1 MDYFD
6 KIKDRLSSKLK
17 GKELMKESSFKE
29 LGIDSLDLVDLVFEL
44 EEEIGYTADLELL
57 YDFYSAIG
65 FCNERIKLYVATNL
79 KPVENPR
86 PLDDDEFLELYELTY
101 EECMELVASGA
112 IQDAKTII
120 ALQYYALH
128 FGGK

>member
-44 EEEIGYTADLELL
+44 EDEELL
-57 YDFYSAIG
+57 KISTVQD
-65 FCNERIKLYVATNL
+65 L
-79 KPVENPR
+79 
-86 PLDDDEFLELYELTY
+86 LDLID
-101 EECMELVASGA
+101 S
-112 IQDAKTII
+112 K
-120 ALQYYALH
+120 
-128 FGGK
+128 K

>member
-44 EEEIGYTADLELL
+44 EEEIGVEFQDEELL
-57 YDFYSAIG
+57 KISTVQDLLDLIDQGVDFDKAHFLSMQQD
-65 FCNERIKLYVATNL
+65 L
-79 KPVENPR
+79 KKQID
-86 PLDDDEFLELYELTY
+86 LLKGL
-101 EECMELVASGA
+101 
-112 IQDAKTII
+112 
-120 ALQYYALH
+120 
-128 FGGK
+128 

>member
-44 EEEIGYTADLELL
+44 EEEIGVEFQDDEM
-57 YDFYSAIG
+57 
-65 FCNERIKLYVATNL
+65 FCN
-79 KPVENPR
+79 
-86 PLDDDEFLELYELTY
+86 
-101 EECMELVASGA
+101 
-112 IQDAKTII
+112 
-120 ALQYYALH
+120 LQQCKI
-128 FGGK
+128 F